1 METSISLI
9 VGEDTYDLEME
20 DETYIYDGILEKEV
34 IDNTSYVDIVENDN
48 ITTILNPSFYIYRVT
63 DNKTYFILKDNS
75 EKLEQEKAKADQILI
90 DYVANYVA
98 PEELIV
104 QIPMAFNEWAV
115 GVQYSFDQKVRY
127 DGDLWKCLQ
136 AHTSQAD
143 WAPGVAPSLWSK
155 IGDPTV
161 EYPEWF
167 QPTGAHDAY
176 AKGDKVSYKGKKWIS
191 TVDANVWVPGEYGWK
206 EITDNTEV

>member
-1 METSISLI
+1 MEESIYLK
-9 VGEDTYDLEME
+9 VGDDVYDLEKE
-20 DETYIYDGILEKEV
+20 DSVYVYDGVLEKE
-34 IDNTSYVDIVENDN
+34 DVENHYYVELVEN
-48 ITTILNPSFYIYRVT
+48 KRITSIWNPTFYIYRVS
-63 DNKTYFILKDNS
+63 DDKTYFILKDNL
-75 EKLEQEKAKADQILI
+75 EKVEEEKKQADQMLI

-98 PEELIV
+98 PEELVV

-115 GVQYSFDQKVRY
+115 GVQYSVDQKVRY

-161 EYPEWF
+161 EYPDWI

-176 AKGDKVSYKGKKWIS
+176 AKGDKVTHNGKKWVS
-191 TVDANVWVPGEYGWK
+191 TANANVWEPGQYGWD
-206 EITDNTEV
+206 EVTE